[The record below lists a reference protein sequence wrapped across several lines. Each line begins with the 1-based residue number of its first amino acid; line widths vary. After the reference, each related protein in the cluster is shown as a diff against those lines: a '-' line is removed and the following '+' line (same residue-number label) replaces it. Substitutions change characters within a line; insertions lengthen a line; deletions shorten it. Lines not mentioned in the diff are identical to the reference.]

1 MLCANEIVKTMGLK
15 SGNLLKE
22 FKGHKAVVNDMAV
35 IGKKANQLITASDD
49 GEVIN

>member
-1 MLCANEIVKTMGLK
+1 MGLK

-35 IGKKANQLITASDD
+35 IGK
-49 GEVIN
+49 

>member
-1 MLCANEIVKTMGLK
+1 MGLK

-49 GEVIN
+49 GEVIY